1 VKRGLTRRLRAVGLA
16 VLAGSWLL
24 ALAPADGAQA
34 APTRCPGHQVRILP
48 FSAGAVHVF
57 RRHGYVCALT
67 VAARPGTARPVSVS
81 VQARGSLPVSAVGRR
96 SHRAG
101 PVTVHTGHRCVR
113 VAGSVGTRSVRSG
126 WILC

>member
-1 VKRGLTRRLRAVGLA
+1 MKRGLTRRLRAAGLA

-24 ALAPADGAQA
+24 ALAPAGGAQA
-34 APTRCPGHQVRILP
+34 APTRCAGHQVRALP
-48 FSAGAVHVF
+48 FPAGAVHVF

-67 VAARPGTARPVSVS
+67 VAAQPGAARPVSVS
-81 VQARGSLPVSAVGRR
+81 VQARGSLPVTDSGRR

-113 VAGSVGTRSVRSG
+113 IAGSVGTQSVRTG